1 MSDNQAE
8 LDNIL
13 NIFDKALDADIKD
26 PESLQWLQRYIQKE
40 QDNVF
45 KNITAQKDLKFE
57 KVYGELTN
65 SMTTEIDKNQHNVM
79 SELNKNIYETQKQH
93 SDLIIHDK
101 DLSNRKYE
109 MNEWTAN
116 NKRDTLFIFSMLF
129 IMLSGLLFITGL
141 WKLGLISTSIYVL
154 LGIPMVIIFILTIVY
169 RSQYTNVFR
178 NKRYWNKKSFEGK
191 YGKINIPMVCPGS
204 MDAIADGVQSA
215 YSSAGNTA
223 TALAA
228 SGTQSI
234 ASVAQSFATTAQ
246 NMANP

>member
-13 NIFDKALDADIKD
+13 NIFDNAISDPVSLKALH
-26 PESLQWLQRYIQKE
+26 SYIQTE
-40 QDNVF
+40 QANVF

-154 LGIPMVIIFILTIVY
+154 LGIPMIIIFILTIVY
-169 RSQYTNVFR
+169 RSQYTNIFR

-228 SGTQSI
+228 SGAQSF
-234 ASVAQSFATTAQ
+234 ASGAQSFATTAQ
-246 NMANP
+246 NMANQ